1 MMIFLK
7 GFSMKLGFMYTIC
20 FIFAVLGISGLFIG
34 LYRTDGLI
42 CAIGLLL
49 ICATFLIFLEIRKEY
64 ANPFQKD

>member
-1 MMIFLK
+1 
-7 GFSMKLGFMYTIC
+7 MYTIC
-20 FIFAVLGISGLFIG
+20 FIFAVLGVSGLFVG